1 MSQSSY
7 RVYYEDTDAGG
18 VVYHANYLRFCE
30 RARSDHI
37 FNKGSSPQRGNNH
50 FVIVD
55 MHAKFKAPARLGD
68 IIEVSVETVKINNA
82 SIVLYQVI
90 KKDEKILFTM
100 EGTFALTNDKG
111 RPVKLTEVDRELF
124 N

>member
-1 MSQSSY
+1 MSISTF

-18 VVYHANYLRFCE
+18 VVYHANYLKFCE

-37 FNKGSSPQRGNNH
+37 FNKGTSPQRGENH

-68 IIEVSVETVKINNA
+68 EITVSMEPLKVGNV
-82 SIVLYQVI
+82 SIVLYQEV
-90 KKDEKILFTM
+90 KKDERVLFTL
-100 EGTFALTNDKG
+100 EATFALTNAKG
-111 RPVKLTEVDRELF
+111 RPMKLDAGDKALF
-124 N
+124 S